1 MDMVNIDGLIIE
13 NTQEI
18 GLITKC
24 MELVSSLGPMA
35 ESTRE
40 NITMIRNKD
49 MVFSHGQMVDNM
61 MDIG

>member
-13 NTQEI
+13 NTQET
-18 GLITKC
+18 GSITKC
-24 MELVSSLGPMA
+24 MELVCSLGPTA

-40 NITMIRNKD
+40 NIMMTRNKD

-61 MDIG
+61 MAIG